1 MIFLRPRTYS
11 KREFVDI
18 LIKNGY
24 YLKRKGKGDHLIY
37 TNGEYII
44 TITPKLNKMIALRLI
59 KEHNLKVY

>member
-1 MIFLRPRTYS
+1 MRPRAYS

-24 YLKRKGKGDHLIY
+24 HLKRKGKGDHLIY
-37 TNGEYII
+37 TNGEDII

-59 KEHNLKVY
+59 KENNLKVY